1 MSFGSKPRTT
11 ANDDP
16 DIAGIDISKTPT
28 NQEAIVLTY
37 VAGEYT
43 VAAKW
48 VSPIYNQRSVEA
60 PDSTSKK

>member
-1 MSFGSKPRTT
+1 MSFGGGSSRTD
-11 ANDDP
+11 NDDP

-48 VSPIYNQRSVEA
+48 VSPVYNQRSVEA
-60 PDSTSKK
+60 PDNTSKK

>member
-1 MSFGSKPRTT
+1 MSFGGKPRT
-11 ANDDP
+11 NPLDEP

-43 VAAKW
+43 VAAHW
-48 VSPIYNQRSVEA
+48 VSPVYNQRSVEA
-60 PDSTSKK
+60 PDSNSKK